1 MQLYESKAIDLLYEI
16 KSFQIPVCTVIDKH
30 FNLIREYR
38 NRALV
43 LTRTLL
49 YTVHSIGQTEWNYYK
64 PANVTVK
71 DLHFL
76 WVENSTIR
84 YQSFAIINKIVML
97 CRDATPNVQ
106 GIIITA
112 LINLVIRCKRKKK
125 RMLLLPYRVKD
136 NLIIIN
142 KWKHT
147 CSGGVRECSRFL
159 LERSLKVP
167 CRIAVSEGLKNIKF
181 RITEFSK
188 FQIHSWA
195 NFNIMLTRI

>member
-1 MQLYESKAIDLLYEI
+1 MQLSESKAIDLLYEI

-76 WVENSTIR
+76 
-84 YQSFAIINKIVML
+84 
-97 CRDATPNVQ
+97 
-106 GIIITA
+106 
-112 LINLVIRCKRKKK
+112 
-125 RMLLLPYRVKD
+125 
-136 NLIIIN
+136 
-142 KWKHT
+142 
-147 CSGGVRECSRFL
+147 
-159 LERSLKVP
+159 
-167 CRIAVSEGLKNIKF
+167 
-181 RITEFSK
+181 
-188 FQIHSWA
+188 
-195 NFNIMLTRI
+195 

>member
-1 MQLYESKAIDLLYEI
+1 MQLSESKAIDLLYEI

-125 RMLLLPYRVKD
+125 GCFCY
-136 NLIIIN
+136 
-142 KWKHT
+142 HT
-147 CSGGVRECSRFL
+147 E
-159 LERSLKVP
+159 
-167 CRIAVSEGLKNIKF
+167 
-181 RITEFSK
+181 
-188 FQIHSWA
+188 
-195 NFNIMLTRI
+195 